1 MDRCDM
7 QDKKIDRL
15 VGGHNYLDGE
25 RLLDNQD
32 LCLLLK
38 VSAKTLQRYRKKGIL
53 PYLTLDGRCYYRESD
68 GDLLLIATY
77 NPTATGRKPGSLYV
91 YSLKTMEK
99 VKEYVGICEKPVAV
113 AYKFPT
119 SN

>member
-1 MDRCDM
+1 MYINREDFVAWMERIMDRFDM

-38 VSAKTLQRYRKKGIL
+38 VSAKTLQRYRKKGIC
-53 PYLTLDGRCYYRESD
+53 P
-68 GDLLLIATY
+68 I
-77 NPTATGRKPGSLYV
+77 
-91 YSLKTMEK
+91 
-99 VKEYVGICEKPVAV
+99 
-113 AYKFPT
+113 
-119 SN
+119 